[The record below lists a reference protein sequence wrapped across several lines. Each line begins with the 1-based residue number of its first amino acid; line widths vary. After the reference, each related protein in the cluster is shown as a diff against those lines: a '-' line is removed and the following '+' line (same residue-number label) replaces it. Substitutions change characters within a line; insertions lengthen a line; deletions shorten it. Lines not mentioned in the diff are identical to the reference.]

1 MVTWG
6 GGVPLVRDGAVIGA
20 VGISGLPESEDME
33 LAALAAHSV
42 A

>member
-1 MVTWG
+1 LIREGT
-6 GGVPLVRDGAVIGA
+6 VIGA

-33 LAALAAHSV
+33 LAALAAQSV